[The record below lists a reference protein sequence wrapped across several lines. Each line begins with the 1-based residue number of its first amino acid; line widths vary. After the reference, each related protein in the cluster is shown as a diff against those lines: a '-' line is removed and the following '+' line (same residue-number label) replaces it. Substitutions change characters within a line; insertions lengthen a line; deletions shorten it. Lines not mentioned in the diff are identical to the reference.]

1 MKPVFLYPTDSNRCR
16 VFAVWATYL
25 HVLLKTSKS
34 TRTKALIGACT
45 TLVIGLWNLWRSR
58 STSAYIGH
66 SLRAMF
72 WIDTGPGSLP
82 FGRCQWRPIR
92 LVVVK
97 LFEGGVRRVDFSIFT
112 DHADRLN
119 DCLFQLPHNDLL
131 RSHVSYG
138 KTRRGRSST
147 LGIFHVCPSIIIIF
161 AWAHPLSNR
170 HHRWAIG
177 LFLYQSLDAIDGS
190 VYII

>member
-97 LFEGGVRRVDFSIFT
+97 LFEGGLRRVDFSIFT

-147 LGIFHVCPSIIIIF
+147 LGVFHVCPVYY
-161 AWAHPLSNR
+161 HNLSLLLTR
-170 HHRWAIG
+170 C
-177 LFLYQSLDAIDGS
+177 QTVTTDGP
-190 VYII
+190 